1 MSDLTPE
8 QKISAALNDK
18 FHASIINDAGIRKA
32 FIDVMTCYSIPGLP
46 GNLQRL
52 DDDVTDAEMD
62 SAYRF
67 IIAVDYMLA
76 TLGYGIFD
84 MDAEGGPVHFTE
96 THTTD

>member
-1 MSDLTPE
+1 MTDLTPE

-18 FHASIINDAGIRKA
+18 FHASIINDAGIRKT
-32 FIDVMTCYSIPGLP
+32 FIDMMIGSSNPGLP
-46 GNLQRL
+46 GDLQRL
-52 DDDVTDAEMD
+52 DDATDAEMD

-84 MDAEGGPVHFTE
+84 MHAEGGPVHFTE
-96 THTTD
+96 THTPD

>member
-1 MSDLTPE
+1 MNDITPE

-32 FIDVMTCYSIPGLP
+32 FIDIMTCYSSPGLP
-46 GNLQRL
+46 VNLQRL
-52 DDDVTDAEMD
+52 DDSTDADMD

-96 THTTD
+96 THTPD